1 MFYHCRALG
10 VVNQCVPRTA
20 PDGLKH
26 LYDRNSPGNTANQN
40 ETKDKG
46 GIEIDYEL
54 LLSNVENMLIADKA
68 RLFRREMKPKDLL
81 VKSNPG
87 LFGNMHPDITNP
99 RDMYNFLSKRK
110 FPKLADDES
119 SFYRQKSVFE
129 ERLPRSNSFKD
140 LNKVAKQ
147 RFRKN
152 IIFIVIK
159 I

>member
-1 MFYHCRALG
+1 MFYHFRALG

-87 LFGNMHPDITNP
+87 LFGNMHPDITKWRKPMCPEKTIDLPQITDRIYRIIWN
-99 RDMYNFLSKRK
+99 RVHLSMSGIRTRNVSG
-110 FPKLADDES
+110 D
-119 SFYRQKSVFE
+119 RH
-129 ERLPRSNSFKD
+129 
-140 LNKVAKQ
+140 
-147 RFRKN
+147 
-152 IIFIVIK
+152 
-159 I
+159 